1 MAKWAYDNMLT
12 MNIFYFARGLSV
24 IEDTQYS
31 VHHPDDSCV
40 FVFKEEEMPDSL
52 DCGLHLYEADG
63 YIVGTTFELAQEN
76 CYNTTKRYRH
86 TRRCALQRGSSSAGS
101 PTFTCSPTNS

>member
-1 MAKWAYDNMLT
+1 MWDALAQREGLEHFVWVSNSYENHQILEMAKWAYDNMLT

-31 VHHPDDSCV
+31 VHHPDDSYV
-40 FVFKEEEMPDSL
+40 FVFKEEEMPDYL

-63 YIVGTTFELAQEN
+63 YIVGTTFELAQE
-76 CYNTTKRYRH
+76 RWE
-86 TRRCALQRGSSSAGS
+86 
-101 PTFTCSPTNS
+101 